1 MVKSKRKNRS
11 KVFTICF
18 IAFFISYFG
27 YTLYQQHRE
36 MKSLE
41 IQKNN
46 YAGELEKAQKELDR
60 LNSIIELGD
69 SDEYIEKVARE
80 QLNMVVEGELII
92 KDISD
97 TEK

>member
-1 MVKSKRKNRS
+1 
-11 KVFTICF
+11 
-18 IAFFISYFG
+18 
-27 YTLYQQHRE
+27 

>member
-1 MVKSKRKNRS
+1 
-11 KVFTICF
+11 
-18 IAFFISYFG
+18 
-27 YTLYQQHRE
+27 

-41 IQKNN
+41 IQKSS
-46 YAGELEKAQKELDR
+46 YADELEKAQKELDR